1 MRFVCVF
8 EAVYVC
14 VCAGQSK
21 TGSIVKAFETLLS
34 NDVLS
39 IQTCSRIAKGHLP
52 NLLLILLSGC
62 LRVKQA
68 LLFNVTQQ

>member
-1 MRFVCVF
+1 
-8 EAVYVC
+8 
-14 VCAGQSK
+14 
-21 TGSIVKAFETLLS
+21 VKAFETLLS

-52 NLLLILLSGC
+52 NLLILLSGC

>member
-1 MRFVCVF
+1 
-8 EAVYVC
+8 
-14 VCAGQSK
+14 
-21 TGSIVKAFETLLS
+21 VKAFETLLS